1 MGLAPSL
8 AMKHACRRFWVA
20 GLAFLI
26 PGLAAIP
33 AGAGEP
39 ATVCRELTAE
49 AARTHQ
55 IPPELLTA
63 VSLAESGRYDRARK
77 AVLAWPWTIY
87 AEGRGRYL
95 DSQAAAVA
103 EVKRLRARGIRNI
116 DVGCMQVNLGHHP
129 EAFGSIE
136 QAFEPRA
143 NIDYAARFLK
153 DLHERTRSWNQAV
166 ALYHSSTEA
175 LNRPYRQK
183 VMQLWG
189 GEIRRAAE
197 ERRREA
203 MAAWAARRAAL
214 ADKRAALDFA
224 PQSLARN

>member
-1 MGLAPSL
+1 
-8 AMKHACRRFWVA
+8 MKPHFRHFW
-20 GLAFLI
+20 
-26 PGLAAIP
+26 LAALASLFPLLATFP

-39 ATVCRELTAE
+39 ATVCRELTAQ
-49 AARTHQ
+49 AARVHR

-63 VSLAESGRYDRARK
+63 ISLAESGRYDRSRK

-103 EVKRLRARGIRNI
+103 EVKRLRARGVRNI

-129 EAFGSIE
+129 QAFESVE

-143 NIDYAARFLK
+143 NVDYAARFLK
-153 DLHERTRSWNQAV
+153 ELHERTRSWNQAA

-197 ERRREA
+197 ERRQEA

-214 ADKRAALDFA
+214 ADKRAALETL
-224 PQSLARN
+224 PRPLASN

>member
-1 MGLAPSL
+1 MNRSY
-8 AMKHACRRFWVA
+8 RRFWVA
-20 GLAFLI
+20 VLAPLI
-26 PGLAAIP
+26 PFLAASP

-39 ATVCRELTAE
+39 ATVCRDLTAQ
-49 AARTHQ
+49 AARAHR

-63 VSLAESGRYDRARK
+63 VSLAESGRYDRTRK

-103 EVKRLRARGIRNI
+103 EVKRLRARGVRNI

-129 EAFGSIE
+129 QAFESIE
-136 QAFEPRA
+136 QAFDPHA
-143 NIDYAARFLK
+143 NVDYAARFLK
-153 DLHERTRSWNQAV
+153 ELHERTRSWNQAV

-197 ERRREA
+197 ERRQEA

-214 ADKRAALDFA
+214 ADKRAALESSPRPHA
-224 PQSLARN
+224 SN